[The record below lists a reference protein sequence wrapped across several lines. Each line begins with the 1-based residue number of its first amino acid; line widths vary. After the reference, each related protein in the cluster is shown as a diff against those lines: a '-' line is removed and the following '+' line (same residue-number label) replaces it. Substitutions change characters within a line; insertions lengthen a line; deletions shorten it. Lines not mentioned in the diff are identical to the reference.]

1 MERIELRGLE
11 VALGIV
17 HPWTVKT
24 IKVNHADKVFD
35 VHLELSDRKRLFG
48 IFDASKKS
56 DGEELLSGSW
66 QYMTLGGYRCVIH
79 GLIPNT
85 GSHDTEGLSYFL
97 LTQAA
102 FLGNPNRNYSNYLR
116 QQVALLQIKGL
127 DYDVIAQVLRI
138 GQQTLTRIREDI
150 ENASSHVKTLLYL
163 PTEVDPV
170 WEAVLRDRLEIKTNT
185 LSLKFLLSKLKMNAS
200 GARDAIELQPFV
212 TELRKFFMTNAS
224 LLDKEI
230 DQLCGITTKRMAQK
244 ASSAKSRQK
253 LVLPA
258 LRSPVWLELLSGKL
272 KLNSPSVPL
281 NLLISRQR
289 TAFIN
294 GDSPQEK
301 INAIESIRDY
311 FRQNFRT
318 LKAELVLL
326 NRAMAI
332 RDNAKMSLPGPEH
345 SVWQRILQDDSFI
358 PSNHVAYKLLL
369 AKLRAQVARENDPTI
384 KRDAALRIRE
394 FIRQNQKSMRQ
405 ELVLLQK
412 QSAAV

>member
-11 VALGIV
+11 VALGIAS
-17 HPWTVKT
+17 PWMVKTVKT
-24 IKVNHADKVFD
+24 NHTEKVFD
-35 VHLELSDRKRLFG
+35 VYLELSDRKRLFG
-48 IFDASKKS
+48 LFDSGKRS

-79 GLIPNT
+79 GQIPNT
-85 GSHDTEGLSYFL
+85 GNHDSEGLSYFL

-127 DYDVIAQVLRI
+127 DNDLIAQVLQLSLRTVATI
-138 GQQTLTRIREDI
+138 ADDI
-150 ENASSHVKTLLYL
+150 EHASNHVKTLIYL
-163 PTEVDPV
+163 PTEVDRV
-170 WEAVLRDRLEIKTNT
+170 WEAVLRDQLEIKTNT
-185 LSLKFLLSKLKMNAS
+185 LSLKFLLSKLKLNAS
-200 GARDAIELQPFV
+200 GAKDANQIQPFV
-212 TELRKFFMTNAS
+212 EELRKFFMTNAS

-230 DQLCGITTKRMAQK
+230 DQLCGITSKSMLQK
-244 ASSAKSRQK
+244 ASTTKSRQK

-272 KLNSPSVPL
+272 KLNSHSVPL

-301 INAIESIRDY
+301 IHAIETIRHY

-318 LKAELVLL
+318 LKAELVLI

-332 RDNAKMSLPGPEH
+332 RDKSKMSLPGPEH
-345 SVWQRILQDDSFI
+345 SVWQKILQDDSFI

-394 FIRQNQKSMRQ
+394 FIKQNHKSMRQ
-405 ELVLLQK
+405 ELVLLHK